1 MRVSVED
8 KSKKDDLEEAKKQLE
23 FLQQI
28 YKTVPFAIVQYTD
41 DNTLTIINVN
51 QTACDIHG
59 YENSEHFLTKVQSYG
74 AIRNSIYASDR
85 ERIDELLSNV
95 RKTGT
100 RQEYELRIIS
110 HYDNSLRWVRGV
122 LERIESADGSS
133 VLQTSYLDDTERVSR
148 EASEHWKDER
158 FKILVEAMRTIIFD
172 YDPVAD
178 VMNYSVTLTDNT
190 VKDFVVEKYLQKLS
204 QSVVV
209 DFNFIDG
216 LKEMLINASK
226 HIIRDSYELKA
237 NFLEQGFQWFKIYY
251 TSVADEWGNIYRI
264 VGRADDIQDLKN
276 TQTYYQEELKSRI
289 NMGNELLAYL
299 RINISRDVV
308 EDVQASLQLVE
319 NIKVGMNRK
328 ELLKSVEA
336 RLIDETERTKLEEFY
351 EVQAMHKA
359 LKLGDKVKKIKLR
372 TIKIGGIISYV
383 EVSAKFFEHPVNK
396 DIIAFVDIRDIS
408 DKEMR
413 AAVIELLMGS
423 EYDYIATVNG
433 NTGKFHLLAANNHG
447 SPVPAAKRGDY
458 AELVVKFVQ
467 NHLPE
472 KDRARTIKG
481 LSLDTVFGELENKEK
496 YVYYCA
502 CHEGGGI
509 HYKKNEYI
517 YIDKQN
523 KLLMTNRTDI
533 TSAVEEER
541 QRNIKLK
548 NALQGEKQAN
558 LSKSAFLS
566 RMSHDIRTPLNAI
579 IGVTALALEELY
591 NPKKVEDYLNKAS
604 AAGKLLL
611 DLVNDILD
619 MSKIENKVIE
629 LHPSR
634 YDYSEFVGNINT
646 IIGPLCQQKHIEF
659 IFTTGIHCEPL
670 WVDKGRFNQIFLNIL
685 SNAVKFTPEGGTVE
699 FDIKDLKRE
708 NNIVSCE
715 YLIIDNGIGMSKEFQ
730 KRLYEPFTQEYSHK
744 SQMEQGTGLGMAIVK
759 SLVDL
764 MGGTINVTS
773 ALGKGTRIAIKLNLE
788 IAYIETENTIREQ
801 NINNTSAVLQ
811 GKTILLV
818 EDHPINTEIVKKLLQ
833 KMGIIVTCAEN
844 GQVAIDR
851 FVGYEEGFF
860 DAILMDIRMPVMGGI
875 EATKYIRSLNRADAK
890 IIPIIAMTA
899 NAFEEDRQ
907 NTLAA
912 GMVAHIAKPINPKE
926 LYYELVKH
934 INK

>member
-1 MRVSVED
+1 MRVLVED

-28 YKTVPFAIVQYTD
+28 YKTVPFAIVQYTN
-41 DNTLTIINVN
+41 DNTLKIINVN
-51 QTACDIHG
+51 QAACDIHC
-59 YENSEHFLTKVQSYG
+59 YENPNCFLAKVKSYG
-74 AIRNSIYASDR
+74 EIRNTIYASDR
-85 ERIDELLSNV
+85 IKIEEIINSV
-95 RKTGT
+95 RQTGT
-100 RQEYELRIIS
+100 REDYELRIIN
-110 HYDNSLRWVRGV
+110 HDNSLRWVRGV
-122 LERIESADGSS
+122 LERVNLADGSS
-133 VLQTSYLDDTERVSR
+133 VLQTSYMDDTERISR
-148 EASEHWKDER
+148 EAREHWQAER

-178 VMNYSVTLTDNT
+178 VMNYSVTLNNNT
-190 VKDFVVEKYLQKLS
+190 VKDFVVEKYLQNLS
-204 QSVVV
+204 QSVVLAPLFV
-209 DFNFIDG
+209 DG
-216 LKEMLINASK
+216 LKERLINASK
-226 HIIRDSYELKA
+226 QIIRDSYEFKA
-237 NFLEQGFQWFKIYY
+237 NFLEQGCRWFKLYY

-264 VGRADDIQDLKN
+264 VGRADDIQDVKN
-276 TQTYYQEELKSRI
+276 AQNYYQEEIKIRI
-289 NMGNELLAYL
+289 NMGSDLLAYL
-299 RINISRDVV
+299 RINISKDIV
-308 EDVQASLQLVE
+308 EDVQASLSLAE
-319 NIKVGMNRK
+319 TIKVGMNRK
-328 ELLKSVEA
+328 KLLKSVANRLLDEA
-336 RLIDETERTKLEEFY
+336 ERAKLKEFY
-351 EVQAMHKA
+351 EEELMQKA

-372 TIKIGGIISYV
+372 TIKIGGIISWV
-383 EVSAKFFEHPVNK
+383 EVSAKFFAHPVSK
-396 DIIAFVDIRDIS
+396 DIIAFVDICDIS

-413 AAVIELLMGS
+413 SSVIELLMGS

-433 NTGKFHLLAANNHG
+433 NTGHFNLLAANNHG
-447 SPVPAAKRGDY
+447 SPVPVAKRGVY
-458 AELVVKFVQ
+458 EEVLAKFA
-467 NHLPE
+467 HKYLPE
-472 KDRARTIKG
+472 EDRVRIIKG
-481 LSLDTVFGELENKEK
+481 LSLATVLGELENKEK

-502 CHEGGGI
+502 CHEESGI
-509 HYKKNEYI
+509 RYKKNEYI

-523 KLLMTNRTDI
+523 KLLLTNRTDI

-548 NALQGEKQAN
+548 NALQGEKKAN
-558 LSKSAFLS
+558 LAKSAFLS

-611 DLVNDILD
+611 GLVNDILD
-619 MSKIENKVIE
+619 MSKIENKAIE

-744 SQMEQGTGLGMAIVK
+744 NQMEQGTGLGMAIVK
-759 SLVDL
+759 NLVDL

-773 ALGKGTRIAIKLNLE
+773 ALGKGTRIAINMDLE
-788 IAYIETENTIREQ
+788 IAYVETENTIKEQ
-801 NINNTSAVLQ
+801 NINTTNSVLQ
-811 GKTILLV
+811 GKKLLLV
-818 EDHPINTEIVKKLLQ
+818 EDHPINTEIAKKLLQ
-833 KMGIIVTCAEN
+833 KMGIVVTCAEN

-875 EATKYIRSLNRADAK
+875 EAAKYIRSLNRADAK